1 MQISLR
7 KIKTKNLAMLAQQV
21 IHATK
26 EGMYQVVASNELLT
40 RLEDESRVY
49 NKAYMKPTYSRKGRN
64 VQTADAERTHAYRT
78 LRAYL
83 KAYGEMSL
91 LPDTAEATTLYK
103 AIRRFEIRRLTYA

>member
-40 RLEDESRVY
+40 RIE
-49 NKAYMKPTYSRKGRN
+49 GI
-64 VQTADAERTHAYRT
+64 Q
-78 LRAYL
+78 
-83 KAYGEMSL
+83 
-91 LPDTAEATTLYK
+91 
-103 AIRRFEIRRLTYA
+103 

>member
-49 NKAYMKPTYSRKGRN
+49 NKAYMKPTYS
-64 VQTADAERTHAYRT
+64 Q
-78 LRAYL
+78 RA
-83 KAYGEMSL
+83 AMC
-91 LPDTAEATTLYK
+91 
-103 AIRRFEIRRLTYA
+103 RRLTRSARMPTGRSGPT